1 MSELRQQLHDAHAA
15 SDAAHREQKEQE
27 MRVVQMDSDLADLRR
42 QLKSE
47 KAARAAAFTQMEEA
61 QQRQAA
67 AMQQTRIEKHA
78 MQAEVEGL
86 KQQLA
91 AAARQQHRLR
101 HELRSAQQQ
110 SMTASAGNVAL
121 KTQIQATQK
130 ALAAATGGTEDAKAE
145 RMWSLN
151 NYSVAFRDAVQKA
164 DEKKSLAEAELQSSS
179 DAKIRQLKSVLVKL
193 QRTIDRMIEQEGKS
207 GPAATAKQHRG
218 HRAAASCHS
227 STAETAPAI
236 AAASKAQMGPA
247 RKVTTIQA
255 GGPGQQGKVAAKS
268 AAGRASSARA
278 VASSRGAAEPQQ
290 APARQKVTQPTAAKN
305 SSGQVVGAGGLG
317 TSGGIVSSGALPP
330 KAASFPTST
339 INATGNQVKAQP
351 SHATKQHATLA
362 AKQTEPERPAEARMM
377 DSLVGVKRKRVDG
390 ANIDACNPIRRRQK
404 LQSAANSQLHRQPE
418 GCIKAWK

>member
-1 MSELRQQLHDAHAA
+1 MEGLSVAEQCMNRNPDSCKAYGEVERQQEWFECARRDTCILGLCTDTQTMSELRQQLHDAHAA

-255 GGPGQQGKVAAKS
+255 GGPGQQGKVS
-268 AAGRASSARA
+268 LA
-278 VASSRGAAEPQQ
+278 VPPPLCSNCSCDSICKTP
-290 APARQKVTQPTAAKN
+290 
-305 SSGQVVGAGGLG
+305 
-317 TSGGIVSSGALPP
+317 LP
-330 KAASFPTST
+330 
-339 INATGNQVKAQP
+339 
-351 SHATKQHATLA
+351 H
-362 AKQTEPERPAEARMM
+362 
-377 DSLVGVKRKRVDG
+377 
-390 ANIDACNPIRRRQK
+390 
-404 LQSAANSQLHRQPE
+404 
-418 GCIKAWK
+418 